1 MRLWTIQPVEVWTKL
16 VSDKV
21 FHCDPEKSVLISD
34 ADATLSF
41 KEPYDWIVR
50 QMMQRIGEEAEG
62 VKYPIWAWH
71 TRNWEHKKPDL
82 RCCGYNEPGTKCV
95 CIEFEIDDN
104 KVLLSDFDGW
114 HFVLSNGYYDQS
126 GSEDEAERLDK
137 WLDSLPKT
145 IRQKEILKS
154 WEKIFAI
161 TPLKSDWCPVGQYIQ
176 ATFWELRIEQ
186 VTKTQFFKAR

>member
-1 MRLWTIQPVEVWTKL
+1 M
-16 VSDKV
+16 
-21 FHCDPEKSVLISD
+21 
-34 ADATLSF
+34 
-41 KEPYDWIVR
+41 
-50 QMMQRIGEEAEG
+50 
-62 VKYPIWAWH
+62 
-71 TRNWEHKKPDL
+71 
-82 RCCGYNEPGTKCV
+82 
-95 CIEFEIDDN
+95 
-104 KVLLSDFDGW
+104 LSDFDGW
-114 HFVLSNGYYDQS
+114 HFVLSNVYYDQS